1 MAQQQAIKDDRSL
14 GELFSELANET
25 GTLIRHEVA
34 LVQTEL
40 TQKVVQ
46 TGIKIGV
53 LAIGGVLAL
62 AALMALLTSL
72 IIVLANVIPLWI
84 SALVVGIALGI
95 IAAVMIASAIKMLKD
110 TNLVPEQTVE
120 TLKEDAQWLKKQ
132 V

>member
-14 GELFSELANET
+14 GELFSELASET

-40 TQKVVQ
+40 TQKVIQ
-46 TGIKIGV
+46 TGVKIGI
-53 LAIGGVLAL
+53 LAIGGVFAL

-72 IIVLANVIPLWI
+72 IVVLANVIPLWI
-84 SALVVGIALGI
+84 SALLVGITLGI
-95 IAAVMIASAIKMLKD
+95 IAAVMIVSALKMLKD

-120 TLKEDAQWLKKQ
+120 TLKEDARWLKKQ